1 MSKHKN
7 KKTEDQQVSEE
18 KVQET
23 LNTAEEMNNIE
34 QEETSTEET
43 PEKEETNLDENTQK
57 IEELERQ
64 NAELKDSYLRL
75 MAEFDN
81 FRKRTSKEKM
91 ELALN
96 GGEKVLTS
104 LLPVLDD
111 LERAQRNIAEAKDI
125 DALREGVELVFNKL
139 TTTLENNGLKKIDTE
154 NQDFNTDFHEAIAMI
169 PAPNDE
175 AKGKVI
181 DCVQAGYMLNDKVI
195 RHAKVAIGQ

>member
-23 LNTAEEMNNIE
+23 LNTAEEMNNLD

-111 LERAQRNIAEAKDI
+111 LERAQLNIAEAKDI